1 MVSAPSGTG
10 KTTLCRKVL
19 EELGDITFSVS
30 HTTRPPRT
38 GEMEGRD
45 YFFVDEATF
54 KEMISKG
61 EFIEWAKV
69 HGNYYGTS
77 RENVLS
83 ILKNGKDVFLDIDVQ
98 GARQVREYFPKAVL
112 IFILPPS
119 WQELESRLRGR
130 KSDDEATIAKRLK
143 NARQEIAAIS
153 EYDYAVVNDDIDT
166 AKEQLISIIVAQ
178 RLRTPRLLAQR
189 EKIPILQPA

>member
-61 EFIEWAKV
+61 EFIEWARV

-83 ILKNGKDVFLDIDVQ
+83 NLECGKDVFLDIDVQ

-143 NARQEIAAIS
+143 NARQEIAAVR

-178 RLRTPRLLAQR
+178 RLRMPRLLAQR